1 MIWLGLLSLSLLPYL
16 TLRCLNDYKMH
27 LNTMFTSKQ
36 WRSSRFSRIEE
47 GKQIQNCVL
56 DIRFWYYVIIC
67 IKIIY
72 FLVKVLWLVDSDKKP
87 AMSFIYE
94 AMDQVKDKIQV
105 NFGFVKKRY
114 WLSILLIIYLLL
126 WVDT

>member
-1 MIWLGLLSLSLLPYL
+1 MI
-16 TLRCLNDYKMH
+16 
-27 LNTMFTSKQ
+27 MFTSIQ
-36 WRSSRFSRIEE
+36 WRSCRFSKIEE
-47 GKQIQNCVL
+47 EKRIQSCVL
-56 DIRFWYYVIIC
+56 DNKFWHDVTIC
-67 IKIIY
+67 IKAEYPLI
-72 FLVKVLWLVDSDKKP
+72 KVLWLVDSDKKP